1 MKRSF
6 EGKSVIVIGASG
18 GLGSSF
24 AKAFADKGARLLLVG
39 RNEEKVK
46 KTAEQIT
53 GDITTAVFDITDLQS
68 IEELKDIVKRWS
80 AHIDIVVN
88 ASGYDVRKSLAEH
101 SYEEAK
107 NTLDINLLGAILIT
121 KAFLPHMREQKGST
135 IVHIGGFAD
144 GRLAFP
150 YYSVDAA
157 SRAGLFT
164 FIEAVNREL
173 ELEGSQA
180 RVAYFSPSPADTEA
194 ERPFHPLWRKMG
206 VSIMPVEKV
215 AEDLLKTIE
224 KKKTVRIMGGM
235 STILF
240 AKLNSISPK
249 LADAI
254 MMRKYGKMLQ
264 QFFYRTEDGGQQKPS
279 RHKRGYLRKIAV
291 ILIIASF
298 ILYGLAAVVPLLPLT
313 LTQIAAAVPALIAIG
328 EIVWWAGLAI
338 AGREVA
344 AKYKKYLNPCTWFSC
359 KRKTI

>member
-53 GDITTAVFDITDLQS
+53 GDITTAVFDITDLQL

-80 AHIDIVVN
+80 AHIDIVIN

-135 IVHIGGFAD
+135 IMHIGGFAD

-180 RVAYFSPSPADTEA
+180 RVAFFRQVLQILKLKDHFI
-194 ERPFHPLWRKMG
+194 RFGGKWVFPLC
-206 VSIMPVEKV
+206 
-215 AEDLLKTIE
+215 LLKKWQRICLKQL
-224 KKKTVRIMGGM
+224 KKED
-235 STILF
+235 ST
-240 AKLNSISPK
+240 N
-249 LADAI
+249 
-254 MMRKYGKMLQ
+254 YGRDVHDPFCQ
-264 QFFYRTEDGGQQKPS
+264 G
-279 RHKRGYLRKIAV
+279 
-291 ILIIASF
+291 
-298 ILYGLAAVVPLLPLT
+298 
-313 LTQIAAAVPALIAIG
+313 
-328 EIVWWAGLAI
+328 
-338 AGREVA
+338 
-344 AKYKKYLNPCTWFSC
+344 
-359 KRKTI
+359 

>member
-53 GDITTAVFDITDLQS
+53 GDITIATFDITDLQS
-68 IEELKDIVKRWS
+68 IEKLIDFSKMWS
-80 AHIDIVVN
+80 DPIDIVVN

-121 KAFLPHMREQKGST
+121 KAFLPHMSEQKGST

-180 RVAYFSPSPADTEA
+180 RVAFFSPSPADTDA

-215 AEDLLKTIE
+215 AEDLLRTIE
-224 KKKTVRIMGGM
+224 KNKTVRIMGGI

-249 LADAI
+249 VADVI
-254 MMRKYGKMLQ
+254 MMKKYGKMLQ
-264 QFFYRTEDGGQQKPS
+264 QFFYGTEECGQQKPNK
-279 RHKRGYLRKIAV
+279 HKRGYLRKIAV

-313 LTQIAAAVPALIAIG
+313 LSQKAVVVPALIATG
-328 EIVWWAGLAI
+328 EIVWWVGLAI

-344 AKYKKYLNPCTWFSC
+344 AKYKKYLNPRTWFSC